1 MELVYLWVEEYKNIK
16 NQGFNFSPR
25 FTCEFFPEYDENNKL
40 KDNCELKITP
50 KEHVNIFPTNINVTA
65 IVGANGAGK
74 SSILEFLN
82 EIFRIE
88 YNKNRN
94 LIVDYDHVLNFC
106 LAFKIKN
113 TIYAIKSIDN
123 HDTNSFEESEKIENI
138 LEYYHY
144 SNDKSNMSNQIL
156 LDDISIAKML
166 IYDYSKNKNF
176 KLSSFMYIP
185 NQISIQLCD
194 FEKKFEKL
202 ISNDKLY
209 PMSKHESDFVYIEN
223 MSKEVHHQTDFFH
236 SITDIYHQFLI
247 LKLLEKSEETVAFYL
262 SKSDI
267 TEQLSDSE
275 LLSEEDF
282 KKYFECYKDLL
293 HAPKRDIDT
302 LNSVEKEIYIDK
314 YSDFFEFD
322 FFDEKNR
329 QYSSLSHGEKT
340 LFGQLLNI
348 YYHSEKSKNDNFL
361 FLFDEPEIALH
372 PNWQKSYIQELST
385 LTQKLEKNYH
395 FIFASHS
402 PFLLSDIPKENVIF
416 LEKDKDGRSKN
427 VTKETKIE
435 TFGANIHTLLSH
447 GFFMKDGLIGE
458 FAKEKINKAITILNK
473 QGKLSKSSLA
483 YCEQII
489 SIIGEPILKRQ
500 LQRMLDSKRLYKMDE
515 IDRLKADI
523 SELHQKLKKLENR
536 K

>member
-16 NQGFNFSPR
+16 KQGFNFSPR
-25 FTCEFFPEYDENNKL
+25 FTCRYENGELTIEEKKDYISIFPE
-40 KDNCELKITP
+40 
-50 KEHVNIFPTNINVTA
+50 NINVTA
-65 IVGANGAGK
+65 IVGENGSGK
-74 SSILEFLN
+74 SSVLERLA

-94 LIVDYDHVLNFC
+94 MIADYNHNHNFC
-106 LAFKIKN
+106 LAFKIN
-113 TIYAIKSIDN
+113 NRIYTIKSIDN

-138 LEYYHY
+138 LEYYTY

-156 LDDISIAKML
+156 LDNVSIAKML
-166 IYDYSKNKNF
+166 VYDYSKNKNF
-176 KLSSFMYIP
+176 KLSSFMYVP

-194 FEKKFEKL
+194 FQQKFEKL

-209 PMSKHESDFVYIEN
+209 PMSKHESDFNYLSNRNGETHSQSESFN
-223 MSKEVHHQTDFFH
+223 
-236 SITDIYHQFLI
+236 SITDTYHQFLI
-247 LKLLEKSEETVAFYL
+247 LKLLEKSQKTVNFYL

-267 TEQLSDSE
+267 INQLSDSE

-302 LNSVEKEIYIDK
+302 LNSAEKEIYIDK

-348 YYHSEKSKNDNFL
+348 YYHSKKSKNDNFL

-372 PNWQKSYIQELST
+372 PKWQKSYIQELST
-385 LTQKLEKNYH
+385 LAQKLEKNYH

-427 VTKETKIE
+427 VTKETNIE

-447 GFFMKDGLIGE
+447 GFFMEDGLMGE
-458 FAKEKINKAITILNK
+458 FAKGKIDEVIHFLD
-473 QGKLSKSSLA
+473 GKKSSIKDTDEA
-483 YCEQII
+483 QKYI

-500 LQRMLDSKRLYKMDE
+500 LQKMLDSKKLDKLQE
-515 IDRLKADI
+515 IDVLKTQIETLKNRLDI
-523 SELHQKLKKLENR
+523 LANNA
-536 K
+536 